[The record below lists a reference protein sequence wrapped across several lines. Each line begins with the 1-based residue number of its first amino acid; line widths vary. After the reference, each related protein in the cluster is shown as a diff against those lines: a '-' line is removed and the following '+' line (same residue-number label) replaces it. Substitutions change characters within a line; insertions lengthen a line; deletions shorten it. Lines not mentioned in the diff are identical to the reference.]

1 MSSDP
6 VTRIN
11 TALEGRY
18 TVERELG
25 RGGMATVYLATDL
38 RHHRPVAIKVL
49 HPELAHS
56 LGTDRFVREVEIIA
70 KLSHPHVLPLFDSGT
85 ADGLLFYVMPY
96 VEGESL
102 RARLSREGK
111 LPVPEVIRLTDQIA
125 SALSYAHEHGVVHRD
140 IKPENVLLT
149 GDQAIVADFGIARAV
164 EAAGEGRL
172 TGTGLAVGTPAYM
185 SPEQATGA
193 SGVDR
198 KTDVYA
204 LGCVVYEML
213 AGKAPFSASTPQALM
228 AKHIFEA
235 TPHLRTIDP
244 SIPLFLQRAVER
256 AMAKDPAERFDGAS
270 DFAAALT
277 TGTVVARV
285 GQRQRRRWAAV
296 AAGTVLVAAAAWW
309 LGSWGRVPPVHAMAV
324 LPFTNL
330 TADTTQEYFVSGVH
344 EALIGELAQTGV
356 TVISR
361 WSVMRYRASDL
372 SPAAIARE
380 LGVDALIEGSV
391 FREGDSVEIRARLI
405 DPATGAA
412 TWTGSF
418 DGNLPNV
425 TALYRGLTRAVAEQ
439 IRLTLAPGAEARLG
453 ASAPV
458 EADVYEAYLRG
469 MHHLNRATPEDIA
482 IALTYFN
489 QAIERNPASAQA
501 YAGLALAYVTLGHGP
516 ASPPDAWIR
525 ARAAAE
531 RAIRLDSTLADG
543 WAALAD
549 VKTYSDYDWEGA
561 EQAFQ
566 RANALNPSL
575 PMNHYHHAWYLAL
588 LGRLDEAI
596 REHERAKELDP
607 FTPQFTA
614 LLGNLYA
621 SAGRYDEGIAEAKQA
636 IDMQEDVPT
645 SLMALTG
652 IYARAGRS
660 ADAIRTAEELAT
672 MAPIFRFHLAHT
684 YARSGRPDDA
694 RRVIAETGV
703 ETPTAWDAIWLA
715 RAHAALGNIEEAMD
729 WLEFEPAHAFLPWVI
744 TNLSFRDDFRNE
756 PRFRRLLEKTDLA
769 GVGDPRLDW

>member
-1 MSSDP
+1 VSNDP
-6 VTRIN
+6 ISRLNAT
-11 TALEGRY
+11 LDGRY
-18 TVERELG
+18 SIERELG

-38 RHHRPVAIKVL
+38 RHRRPVAIKVL

-111 LPVPEVIRLTDQIA
+111 LPVADVIRLTDQIA

-185 SPEQATGA
+185 SPEQATGGT
-193 SGVDR
+193 GVDR
-198 KTDVYA
+198 RTDVYA

-213 AGKAPFSASTPQALM
+213 AGKAPFDASTPQALM

-235 TPHLRTIDP
+235 TPQLRTSDP

-256 AMAKDPAERFDGAS
+256 AMAKDPAERFDSAS

-285 GQRQRRRWAAV
+285 GRRQRRRWAAI

-309 LGSWGRVPPVHAMAV
+309 LGSWARVPAVHAMAV

-356 TVISR
+356 AVIARS
-361 WSVMRYRASDL
+361 SVMRYRDAEI
-372 SPAAIARE
+372 SPREIARE
-380 LGVDALIEGSV
+380 LGVDMLVEGSV

-405 DPATGAA
+405 DPETGTA

-425 TALYRGLTRAVAEQ
+425 TALYRGLTRAVAQ
-439 IRLTLAPGAEARLG
+439 KIKVSLTPDAEARL
-453 ASAPV
+453 ARTAPV

-469 MHHLNRATPEDIA
+469 MHYLNQATPEGIA
-482 IALTYFN
+482 TALDYFN

-516 ASPPDAWIR
+516 ASPPDAWTR

-531 RAIRLDSTLADG
+531 RAIRLDSTLAEG

-588 LGRLDEAI
+588 FGRLDEAI

-607 FTPQFTA
+607 FTPLNAF
-614 LLGNLYA
+614 LGNLYA
-621 SAGRYDEGIAEAKQA
+621 SVGRYDEGIAEAKRT
-636 IDMQEDVPT
+636 IDMRQDVPVG
-645 SLMALTG
+645 LLALTG
-652 IYARAGRS
+652 VYARAGRS
-660 ADAIRTAEELAT
+660 ADAIRAAEELVT
-672 MAPIFRFHLAHT
+672 MVPIFRFHLAHT

-694 RRVIAETGV
+694 RRLIAEAGV
-703 ETPTAWDAIWLA
+703 ETATPWDAIWLA
-715 RAHAALGNIEEAMD
+715 RAQADLGNIQEAID
-729 WLEFEPAHAFLPWVI
+729 WLEFKPAHAFLPWAI

-756 PRFRRLLEKTDLA
+756 PRFSRLQEKIDLV

>member
-1 MSSDP
+1 MTEQI
-6 VTRIN
+6 VQLN
-11 TALEGRY
+11 HALQDRY
-18 TVERELG
+18 EVERELG
-25 RGGMATVYLATDL
+25 RGGMATVYLANDL
-38 RHHRPVAIKVL
+38 RHNRPVAIKVL

-56 LGTDRFVREVEIIA
+56 LGTERFVREVEIVA

-85 ADGLLFYVMPY
+85 ADGLLYYVMPFID
-96 VEGESL
+96 GESL
-102 RARLSREGK
+102 RDRLSRDGS
-111 LPVPEVIRLTDQIA
+111 LPVGEVIRLTDQIA
-125 SALSYAHEHGVVHRD
+125 SALHYAHTHGVVHRD
-140 IKPENVLLT
+140 IKPENILLA
-149 GDQAIVADFGIARAV
+149 GDQAVVADFGIARAV
-164 EAAGEGRL
+164 EAAGAGRL
-172 TGTGLAVGTPAYM
+172 TGTGFAVGTPAYM
-185 SPEQATGA
+185 SPEQASGA

-213 AGKAPFSASTPQALM
+213 AGTAPFGAETPQALM
-228 AKHIFEA
+228 AKHLFEA
-235 TPHLRTIDP
+235 TPHLRTSDP
-244 SIPLFLQRAVER
+244 SIPLFIERAVER
-256 AMAKDPAERFDGAS
+256 AMAKDPAERFDSAS

-277 TGTVVARV
+277 SGTVVARV
-285 GQRQRRRWAAV
+285 GRRQRRRWAAT
-296 AAGTVLVAAAAWW
+296 AGVTVLVAVAAWW
-309 LGSWGRVPPVHAMAV
+309 LGGRAGAGEVHAMAV
-324 LPFTNL
+324 LPLTNL
-330 TADTTQEYFVSGVH
+330 TNDTTQEYFTSGVH

-361 WSVMRYRASDL
+361 FSVMRYRESDL

-380 LGVDALIEGSV
+380 LGVDVLVEGSV

-425 TALYRGLTRAVAEQ
+425 TALYRGLTRAVAQ
-439 IRLTLAPGAEARLG
+439 KIKVNLTPDAEARL
-453 ASAPV
+453 ARAAPV

-469 MHHLNRATPEDIA
+469 MHHLNLATPEDIA

-531 RAIRLDSTLADG
+531 RSIRLDSTLADG

-549 VKTYSDYDWEGA
+549 VKTYADYDWEGA

-588 LGRLDEAI
+588 FGRLDEAI
-596 REHERAKELDP
+596 TEHERARDLDP
-607 FTPQFTA
+607 FTPFFMA
-614 LLGNLYA
+614 FLGNLYA
-621 SAGRYDEGIAEAKQA
+621 SVGRYDEGIAEAQRA
-636 IDMQEDVPT
+636 IAMQEDVPT
-645 SLMALTG
+645 SLLALTG

-660 ADAIRTAEELAT
+660 ADAIRTAEELA
-672 MAPIFRFHLAHT
+672 AVGPIFRFHLAHT

-694 RRVIAETGV
+694 RRVIAEAGV
-703 ETPTAWDAIWLA
+703 ESPTAWDAIWLA
-715 RAHAALGNIEEAMD
+715 RTQAELGNVQEAMD
-729 WLEFEPAHAFLPWVI
+729 WLEFEPAHAFLPWVL
-744 TNLSFRDDFRNE
+744 TNLSFRDEFRNE
-756 PRFRRLLEKTDLA
+756 PRFRRLLEKTDLV